1 MSASVQ
7 ITQTD
12 AGWKVIA
19 TDSTDI
25 KVEVDGQ
32 DLIVRLSPTP
42 AHGDGDSDDNQPLA
56 VSLAQ

>member
-1 MSASVQ
+1 MSAAVQ
-7 ITQTD
+7 IFQTD
-12 AGWKVIA
+12 RGWKVIA

-42 AHGDGDSDDNQPLA
+42 DNDDSKPLA

>member
-12 AGWKVIA
+12 AGWKVVA

-25 KVEVDGQ
+25 KVEVVGQ
-32 DLIVRLSPTP
+32 DLVVRLSPTP
-42 AHGDGDSDDNQPLA
+42 PQGDDDSDDNTPLA

>member
-7 ITQTD
+7 ITQTN

-25 KVEVDGQ
+25 KVEVEGA
-32 DLIVRLSPTP
+32 DLIVRVRPTP
-42 AHGDGDSDDNQPLA
+42 DHDSDDNQPLA

>member
-1 MSASVQ
+1 MSAEVK

-12 AGWKVIA
+12 AGWKVVA

-32 DLIVRLSPTP
+32 DLIVRLSPTQ
-42 AHGDGDSDDNQPLA
+42 GDSDDNQPLA

>member
-12 AGWKVIA
+12 AGWKVVA

-42 AHGDGDSDDNQPLA
+42 DDDDSTPLA
-56 VSLAQ
+56 VKLQ